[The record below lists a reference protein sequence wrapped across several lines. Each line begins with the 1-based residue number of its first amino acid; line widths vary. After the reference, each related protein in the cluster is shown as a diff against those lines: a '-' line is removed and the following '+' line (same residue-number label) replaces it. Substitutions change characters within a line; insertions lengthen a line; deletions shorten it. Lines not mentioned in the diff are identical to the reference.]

1 MKASVSENRM
11 AARKPKTDAN
21 YLPGSVVEQ
30 NILWHLL
37 CLCKGAVDVG
47 EVSVP
52 GFWKE
57 ALYGL
62 GLHIISY
69 SFIKMTRW

>member
-30 NILWHLL
+30 NIL
-37 CLCKGAVDVG
+37 
-47 EVSVP
+47 
-52 GFWKE
+52 
-57 ALYGL
+57 
-62 GLHIISY
+62 
-69 SFIKMTRW
+69 